1 MHSERTKEAKVSSN
15 ILPEWINSP
24 PPYLSILS
32 RFEEQPGLEIS
43 AVVDDPSDSNV
54 PVTLIMNDIVCS
66 IDKVNPSES
75 MLSCRQRPPWNA
87 IRTIDPSWP
96 LDWIIAPL
104 PAPAF
109 ILFARPSTLANDS
122 RPADRDASSP
132 GKMPPGIQDGTL
144 PSEIVRTR
152 RGRGKKKR
160 KRNDNLLRTTTLVS
174 SSASIPRGRDKNR
187 VLFPSGDSERKFC
200 LNLDGFIRW
209 WKRKFDLGFD

>member
-43 AVVDDPSDSNV
+43 AVVDDPSDWNV

-132 GKMPPGIQDGTL
+132 GKMPLGIQDGTL

-152 RGRGKKKR
+152 RGRGKKKKEKER
-160 KRNDNLLRTTTLVS
+160 QL
-174 SSASIPRGRDKNR
+174 ASNNNFGFVERIDSEGRDKNR

-200 LNLDGFIRW
+200 LNLDGSIRW